1 MKANS
6 NDKLRILL
14 GEKLRERV
22 KHLWKQS
29 MELGKILSSLMMMKT
44 MMMRMI
50 KMMIMMTMKKKT
62 SGNEW
67 THSRNC

>member
-6 NDKLRILL
+6 NDILRILL
-14 GEKLRERV
+14 GEKLREWV

-29 MELGKILSSLMMMKT
+29 MELSKILSSLMMMKT

-50 KMMIMMTMKKKT
+50 KMMIIMMI
-62 SGNEW
+62 GDNDDNEKENF
-67 THSRNC
+67 R